1 MTLGLVPIST
11 LLCIFIRFSF
21 SFLCFNRGHLS
32 YPMNPYA
39 LRTRALGLSCHVLT
53 DLKLNGVK
61 FSVF

>member
-39 LRTRALGLSCHVLT
+39 LRTRALGPSCHVLT